1 MMDLAALRSLE
12 AVHTHGSVIAA
23 AHALGFT
30 PSAVSQQIKRLERQS
45 GVELLERVGRGVI
58 LSGPGRILVEEG
70 ARIAADL
77 ERLETDLH
85 AHAGEVTGELALIG
99 FSTAMRGLIG
109 PVAAHLMADHAGL
122 RIRLRE
128 VEPWQAVDQVAE
140 GQADL
145 AVVHRWGD
153 VPIAIPDHLERAT
166 VHRDEAELIVREDHR
181 LARRTTVRPA
191 DLADEHWIATP
202 EGTICRQWLMRMYA
216 GTGRLPVIEHTS
228 MEFDSHLALVSDGLG
243 VALVPRMGRSPLPAG
258 TRAVR
263 VVDPVPEREVLA
275 VWRRSQDRSPAIRA
289 VVDALGSTSRR
300 LSSSAA
306 RTHA

>member
-12 AVHTHGSVIAA
+12 AVHTHGSVVAA
-23 AHALGFT
+23 AQALGFT
-30 PSAVSQQIKRLERQS
+30 PSAISQQIKRLERQS

-85 AHAGEVTGELALIG
+85 AHAGQATGDLALVG

-109 PVAAHLMADHAGL
+109 PVAADLMARHPDL

-128 VEPWQAVDQVAE
+128 VEPWQAVDEVAA

-153 VPIAIPDHLERAT
+153 VPIAIPDHLDRAT
-166 VHRDEAELIVREDHR
+166 VHRDEAQVILRDDHR
-181 LARRTTVRPA
+181 LAQRRTVTPK
-191 DLADEHWIATP
+191 DLVDERWIATP

-216 GTGRLPVIEHTS
+216 GTGRMPVIEHTS
-228 MEFDSHLALVSDGLG
+228 MEFDSHLALVSAGLG
-243 VALVPRMGRSPLPAG
+243 IALVPRLGRSPLPAN
-258 TRAVR
+258 THAVR
-263 VVDPVPEREVLA
+263 VTDPVPDREVLA
-275 VWRRSQDRSPAIRA
+275 VWRRSQGRSPAIQELVR
-289 VVDALGSTSRR
+289 S
-300 LSSSAA
+300 LSS
-306 RTHA
+306 